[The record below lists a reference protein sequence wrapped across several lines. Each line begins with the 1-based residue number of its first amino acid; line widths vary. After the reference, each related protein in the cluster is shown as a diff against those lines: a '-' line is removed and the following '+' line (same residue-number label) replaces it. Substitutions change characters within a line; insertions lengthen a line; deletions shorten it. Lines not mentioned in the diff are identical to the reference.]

1 MVYGTQPKSRRILQ
15 AIIALLLLAAA
26 ALLLIGC
33 PDKTE
38 DRKQSRQTAA
48 STGLL
53 DSATLINR
61 LAHLTTAEMA
71 GRESAT
77 PGGLLAQQYVLRQFD
92 SLKIEKA
99 FDSYLQPFK
108 LRNDTALTG
117 NNIVGIIRGTR
128 YPDSYIAITAHY
140 DHVGVR
146 NGDIYYGADDNASG
160 TAALLTIAQY
170 FKKNPPQH
178 SLLIVAFDAEE
189 KGLQGSRYFVDHLP
203 VPQSSIIMN
212 VNMDMV
218 SRNDKN
224 EIYACGIYHYPFL
237 KKYVD
242 SVQLISSVSV
252 RFGHDDPKTG
262 SQDWTKQSDHYAFH
276 LKKIPFLYF
285 GVEDHPDYHKPSDTF
300 DKIDKSFYYQVC
312 GMIAKTIM
320 VLDRQEKIE

>member
-1 MVYGTQPKSRRILQ
+1 MVYASPSRSRKILQ
-15 AIIALLLLAAA
+15 TIILFVLLAAL

-33 PDKTE
+33 PGRNADKNVPGGKTVR
-38 DRKQSRQTAA
+38 DK
-48 STGLL
+48 LL
-53 DSATLINR
+53 DSAALINR
-61 LAHLTTAEMA
+61 LAHLTTEEMA

-77 PGGLLAQQYVLRQFD
+77 AGGLLAQQFVLRQFD

-108 LRNDTALTG
+108 LRNDSTKSGA
-117 NNIVGIIRGTR
+117 NVVGIIKGTR
-128 YPDSYIAITAHY
+128 YPDSYIAVTAHY
-140 DHVGVR
+140 DHVGTR
-146 NGDIYYGADDNASG
+146 NGAIYFGADDNASG
-160 TAALLTIAQY
+160 TAALLTLAQY

-203 VPQSSIIMN
+203 VPLSSIIMN

-224 EIYACGIYHYPFL
+224 EIFACGIYHYPFL

-242 SVQLISSVSV
+242 SVQQLTSVNI
-252 RFGHDDPKTG
+252 RFGHDDPKDRQ
-262 SQDWTKQSDHYAFH
+262 QDWTTQSDHYAFH

-285 GVEDHPDYHKPSDTF
+285 GVEDHADYHKPTDTF
-300 DKIDKSFYYQVC
+300 DKIDKSFYYSVC
-312 GMIAKTIM
+312 EMMARMIL
-320 VLDRQEKIE
+320 VLDSQERIE

>member
-1 MVYGTQPKSRRILQ
+1 MVYGTPPKSRRILQ
-15 AIIALLLLAAA
+15 AIITIILLAAA

-33 PDKTE
+33 PDKPE
-38 DRKQSRQTAA
+38 EKKQSREKVASAA
-48 STGLL
+48 LL
-53 DSATLINR
+53 DSANLISR
-61 LAHLTTAEMA
+61 LASLTTREMA

-99 FDSYLQPFK
+99 FDTYLQPFK
-108 LRNDTALTG
+108 LRSDTTRIG
-117 NNIVGIIRGTR
+117 NNVVGIIRGTR
-128 YPDSYIAITAHY
+128 YPDSYIAVTAHY
-140 DHVGVR
+140 DHVGTR
-146 NGDIYYGADDNASG
+146 NGEIYYGADDNASG
-160 TAALLTIAQY
+160 TAALLTIAQF

-189 KGLQGSRYFVDHLP
+189 KGLLGSRYFVDHLP

-212 VNMDMV
+212 INMDMV

-242 SVQLISSVSV
+242 SVQQITPVSI

-262 SQDWTKQSDHYAFH
+262 SDDWTKQSDHYAFH

-285 GVEDHPDYHKPSDTF
+285 GVEDHPDYHRPTDTF

-320 VLDRQEKIE
+320 VFDRQEKIE